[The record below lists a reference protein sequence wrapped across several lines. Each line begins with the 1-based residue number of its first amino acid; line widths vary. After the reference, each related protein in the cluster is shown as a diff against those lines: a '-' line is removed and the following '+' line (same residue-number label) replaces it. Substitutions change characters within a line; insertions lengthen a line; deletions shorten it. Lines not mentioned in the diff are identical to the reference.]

1 MKKFLTG
8 AILFS
13 GVLGFAAGASALE
26 TPNDPSTGSKTVID
40 QSDTTVEVE
49 GTLGMDNTD
58 PESPID
64 EGDTKWVNVT
74 VPMKTIFY
82 SVGSSTSVSSPTYTI
97 TNNSGRPVT
106 VTANSFATQSAGA
119 LTGVTS
125 LNVTLDV
132 TGTAINVP
140 VISNGGANIATPT
153 DLGELANSEGKLNEA
168 DAEDSES
175 QELTFGYSGSF
186 TAGDVTSTIT
196 ETYDLGLKFAPTA
209 W

>member
-1 MKKFLTG
+1 
-8 AILFS
+8 
-13 GVLGFAAGASALE
+13 
-26 TPNDPSTGSKTVID
+26 
-40 QSDTTVEVE
+40 
-49 GTLGMDNTD
+49 MDNTD
-58 PESPID
+58 PTAPIPED
-64 EGDTKWVNVT
+64 DIKWVNVT

-97 TNNSGRPVT
+97 KNNSGRPVT
-106 VTANSFATQSAGA
+106 VTVNSFATQSSGDITA
-119 LTGVTS
+119 VTS
-125 LNVTLDV
+125 LDVALNVTNGPTV
-132 TGTAINVP
+132 NV
-140 VISNGGANIATPT
+140 ITDGGASIVTPT